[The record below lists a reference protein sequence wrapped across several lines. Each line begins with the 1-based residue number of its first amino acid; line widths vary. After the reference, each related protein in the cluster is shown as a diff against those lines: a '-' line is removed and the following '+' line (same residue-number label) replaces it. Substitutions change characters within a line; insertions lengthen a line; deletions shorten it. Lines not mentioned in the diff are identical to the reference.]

1 MKQASFSW
9 ELFNKIPI
17 IGIMR
22 NLPVDKIIHI
32 ASLFAEEGLTN
43 LEITLNSPGA
53 PELIS
58 ELANRFKDVVNIGAG
73 TVCNTVEL
81 QIALSAGATFIVTP
95 VVNEEIIQKCVSM
108 AIPVFPGAYTP
119 TEIYKAYVLG
129 AAMIK
134 VFPASALGPTYIREI
149 TGPFPYLKL
158 LPTGGISLENM
169 DDFLRAGAKGL
180 GIGGHLFPKEIIQ
193 KQRWQDLQEIFA
205 KVSEYFRNNNSLQNE
220 NRNFK
225 N

>member
-1 MKQASFSW
+1 MKESSFSW
-9 ELFNKIPI
+9 ELFNKIPV

-22 NLPVDKIIHI
+22 NLPAGKIIHI
-32 ASLFAEEGLTN
+32 ATLFAEEGLTN

-58 ELANRFKDVVNIGAG
+58 ELAGRFKNKINIGAG
-73 TVCNTVEL
+73 TVCTSEEL
-81 QIALSAGATFIVTP
+81 EMALSAGAVFIVTP

-119 TEIYKAYVLG
+119 TEIYRAHVLG

-134 VFPASALGPTYIREI
+134 VFPASALGPAYIRELS
-149 TGPFPYLKL
+149 GPFPHFKL

-169 DDFLRAGAKGL
+169 DDFIKAGAKGL
-180 GIGGHLFPKEIIQ
+180 GIGSHLFPANIIQ
-193 KQRWQDLQEIFA
+193 QERWDDLRQIFA
-205 KVSEYFRNNNSLQNE
+205 KVRGYYAQ
-220 NRNFK
+220 
-225 N
+225 

>member
-1 MKQASFSW
+1 MKKASFSW
-9 ELFNKIPI
+9 ELFNKIPV

-22 NLPVDKIIHI
+22 NLPVDKIIQI

-53 PELIS
+53 SELIS
-58 ELANRFKDVVNIGAG
+58 ELANRFKDVINIGAG
-73 TVCNTVEL
+73 TVCTAVEL
-81 QIALSAGATFIVTP
+81 QIALSAGAAFIVTP

-119 TEIYKAYVLG
+119 TEIYRAHVLG

-134 VFPASALGPTYIREI
+134 VFPASVLGPAYIRELS
-149 TGPFPYLKL
+149 GPFPHFKL

-169 DDFLRAGAKGL
+169 DDFLRAGAKGV
-180 GIGGHLFPKEIIQ
+180 GMGGNLFPKEIIEQ
-193 KQRWQDLQEIFA
+193 QRWQDLRKIFA
-205 KVSEYFRNNNSLQNE
+205 MARARFTDK
-220 NRNFK
+220 
-225 N
+225 